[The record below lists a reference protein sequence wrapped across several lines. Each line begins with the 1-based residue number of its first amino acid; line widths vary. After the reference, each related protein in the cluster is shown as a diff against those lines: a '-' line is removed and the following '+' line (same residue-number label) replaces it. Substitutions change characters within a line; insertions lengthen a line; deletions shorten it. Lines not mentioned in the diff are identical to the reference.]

1 MSRTI
6 IVGDVHGCATELER
20 LLDKLAVSAGDRVH
34 FVGDLVAR
42 GPDTRGVLRAVRR
55 LGSSAVM
62 GNHERR
68 LLAARVS
75 RATGEKAPLL
85 GGAHLTLLKELDEQ
99 DWALIE
105 SLPYYR
111 DLPEHGLRI
120 VHAGV
125 VPGIAIED
133 QDPFWLTHLRSF
145 DERGAPSDRSNPERW
160 AKRYTGPPHVVFG
173 HDARAGIQLHPWATG
188 LDSGCVYGK
197 ELTALVL
204 EAGQTPAPAAERAR
218 SLVSV
223 KARARYFVP

>member
-1 MSRTI
+1 VSRTI
-6 IVGDVHGCATELER
+6 VVGDVHGCAAELE
-20 LLDKLAVSAGDRVH
+20 LLLEKLALSSADRVH

-42 GPDTRGVLRAVRR
+42 GPDTHGVLGIVRSLGGRAVI
-55 LGSSAVM
+55 

-68 LLAARVS
+68 LLAARAS
-75 RATGEKAPLL
+75 RERGEKAPPL
-85 GGAHLTLLKELDEQ
+85 GSAHLSLLQTLDAA
-99 DWALIE
+99 DWALLE
-105 SLPYYR
+105 SLPYYL
-111 DLPEHGLRI
+111 DVPEHGLRI

-125 VPGIAIED
+125 VPGIPIQD

-145 DERGAPSDRSNPERW
+145 DEQGRPSDRSNPERW
-160 AKRYTGPPHVVFG
+160 AKRYAGPPHVVFG

-204 EAGQTPAPAAERAR
+204 ETGQTPAPPAERAG

-223 KARARYFVP
+223 KARERYFVP